1 MENERE
7 VMASLLAR
15 LTDAKWVERSFVSDG
30 KLKVVWSDK
39 GKQCMCALY
48 SYKVELCYLS
58 PQQEEHLDY
67 LMSRDFPGGV
77 EMLRNG

>member
-1 MENERE
+1 
-7 VMASLLAR
+7 
-15 LTDAKWVERSFVSDG
+15 
-30 KLKVVWSDK
+30 
-39 GKQCMCALY
+39 MCALY